1 MCKVAQSVLMLLAVF
16 LAAPSWA
23 ATYTA
28 SELSIEKIFP
38 DISCKTFS
46 KPSGGFVSNSQ
57 ILEMAV
63 ENTVYPP
70 SGGGALKKVIPV
82 ALTYG
87 RWMPWAAA
95 AFTAGYMIGD
105 YFFTKW
111 HEDEHDIYWDGD
123 SFYQEVEKLVY
134 PGCDGFDALIA
145 AAKPTMEEVYANLY
159 DTL

>member
-1 MCKVAQSVLMLLAVF
+1 MRKAAQSVLMLLAVF

-95 AFTAGYMIGD
+95 AFSAGYFIGD
-105 YFFTKW
+105 TIYKNW
-111 HEDEHDIYWDGD
+111 HESNDVFH
-123 SFYQEVEKLVY
+123 
-134 PGCDGFDALIA
+134 DGFVGGRYYEILEDEVIVEDACADDAVQNMLCA
-145 AAKPTMEEVYANLY
+145 HQNDPVYGC
-159 DTL
+159 